1 MAREPAT
8 HYTTMIRDLPQAD
21 RPRER
26 LRELGPRALLGTAPD
41 DRYRRVALLASVFV
55 VLMRTGT
62 PGQSVLELSNHLL
75 ANMGGQAHVSF
86 KSKGLGFP
94 RSTA

>member
-26 LRELGPRALLGTAPD
+26 LRELGPRALSNSELIAI
-41 DRYRRVALLASVFV
+41 
-55 VLMRTGT
+55 LMRTGT

>member
-26 LRELGPRALLGTAPD
+26 LRELGPRALGNSELIAI
-41 DRYRRVALLASVFV
+41 
-55 VLMRTGT
+55 LMRTGT

-75 ANMGGQAHVSF
+75 ASMGGQAHVSL

-94 RSTA
+94 GSTA

>member
-26 LRELGPRALLGTAPD
+26 LRELGPRPLSNSELIAI
-41 DRYRRVALLASVFV
+41 
-55 VLMRTGT
+55 LMRTGT

-75 ANMGGQAHVSF
+75 AIMGGQAHVRF

-94 RSTA
+94 GSTA

>member
-26 LRELGPRALLGTAPD
+26 LRELGPRPLSNSELIAI
-41 DRYRRVALLASVFV
+41 
-55 VLMRTGT
+55 LMRTGT

-75 ANMGGQAHVSF
+75 AIMGGQAHVRF
-86 KSKGLGFP
+86 KSKDLGFP
-94 RSTA
+94 GSTA